1 MDPIVVALLGVA
13 VAAVAVV
20 VAVVGFQLEQKRRD
34 RVLAYALRRSW
45 RYDGE
50 DPSLVD
56 AWPGEPFG
64 EGDNRRART
73 VLSGQESGRSFVAF
87 DYSYQTHTNTSK
99 GRRTTT
105 HHYAVTVVPLPT
117 ALGVVAVLPE
127 NLLTRAAGAMGVAS
141 DIDLESEDFNR
152 RFRVRAR
159 NPKLASDVLPP
170 RTMDYLVGLPADT
183 VPAFRLQAT
192 HVIAWREGRLEPA
205 AVVRTCAVLDRVIDG
220 IPSFVWRDAGL
231 TGGYDPAS

>member
-1 MDPIVVALLGVA
+1 MSDLVLLVVGV
-13 VAAVAVV
+13 VVLVV
-20 VAVVGFQLEQKRRD
+20 VAVVGYQLEQKRRD
-34 RVLAYALRRSW
+34 RVLAYALGRAW
-45 RYDGE
+45 RFDGE

-64 EGDNRRART
+64 EGDNRRARS
-73 VLSGQESGRSFVAF
+73 VLTGQESGRSFVAF

-105 HHYAVTVVPLPT
+105 HRYAVCVVPLPT

-127 NLLTRAAGAMGVAS
+127 NLLTRAAGAVGVSS
-141 DIDLESEDFNR
+141 DIDLESAAFNR

-159 NPKLASDVLPP
+159 NAKLASDVLPP

-183 VPAFRLQAT
+183 VPAFRLQGT
-192 HVIAWREGRLEPA
+192 HVIAWRDGRLEPA
-205 AVVRTCAVLDRVIDG
+205 DVVRTCAVIDRVIDG

-231 TGGYDPAS
+231 PGGYDPAS

>member
-1 MDPIVVALLGVA
+1 VSVMVLLALGV
-13 VAAVAVV
+13 VV
-20 VAVVGFQLEQKRRD
+20 VVVIAVVGFHLEQKRRD
-34 RVLAYALRRSW
+34 RVLAYALGRAW

-64 EGDNRRART
+64 EGDNRRARS
-73 VLSGQESGRSFVAF
+73 VLSGQESGRQFVAF

-105 HHYAVTVVPLPT
+105 HRYAVCVVPLPM
-117 ALGVVAVLPE
+117 ALGVVSVLPE
-127 NLLTRAAGAMGVAS
+127 NLLTRAAGAAGMAS
-141 DIDLESEDFNR
+141 DIDLESEAFNR

-159 NPKLASDVLPP
+159 NAKLASDVLPP
-170 RTMDYLVGLPADT
+170 RTMDYLVGLPDDT
-183 VPAFRLQAT
+183 VPSFRLQAG
-192 HVIAWREGRLEPA
+192 HLIAWRDGRLEPA
-205 AVVRTCAVLDRVIDG
+205 DVVRTCAVLDRVIDG

-231 TGGYDPAS
+231 SGGYDPAP